1 MPAPLPES
9 SSAQR
14 AISEVK
20 QIYTELA
27 KRPLERNCQLVTGCC
42 RFQLTGKIPHLT
54 KGEALVTAQAVRATG
69 RKSLPERPD
78 GACPLLDPRTSRCL
92 IYQSRPFGCRTH
104 FCEAAGGALHRS
116 EVVDLIHRLD
126 TIDASLG
133 GEGARELSKSI
144 SDALRQI

>member
-9 SSAQR
+9 SSSHHAM
-14 AISEVK
+14 AAVK

-27 KRPLERNCQLVTGCC
+27 ERPLERNCQLVTGCC
-42 RFQLTGKIPHLT
+42 RFHLTGKIPHLT
-54 KGEALVTAQAVRATG
+54 KGEALVAAQAIRTTG
-69 RKSLPERPD
+69 RKSLPDRPD

-92 IYQSRPFGCRTH
+92 IYQGRPFGCRTH
-104 FCEAAGGALHRS
+104 FCEPAGGALHRS

-133 GEGARELSKSI
+133 GEGARELSRSI
-144 SDALRQI
+144 SDALRHI